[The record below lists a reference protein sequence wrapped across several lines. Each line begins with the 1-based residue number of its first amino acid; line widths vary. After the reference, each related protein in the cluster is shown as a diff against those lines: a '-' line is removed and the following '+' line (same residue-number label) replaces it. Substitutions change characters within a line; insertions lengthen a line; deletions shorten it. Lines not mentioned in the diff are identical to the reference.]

1 MFKSLK
7 SITFGVFA
15 AALAAGVAHADV
27 TVYTAGPQSLIDK
40 LSAGFTKQTGVK
52 VNVFQATTGKVMARI
67 EAEAANPVVDV
78 VISASWDTAN
88 DFAKRG
94 WLVDYTSP
102 NAAKVPDFLKSEG
115 AVAQGISALG
125 IVWNTKSGTPK
136 PAEWADL
143 TKPEYKDLVN
153 IPDPAQS
160 GSSFELTAALAG
172 QDDWKLFKD
181 LKANGAIIAGANAD
195 ALNPVLQGAKAVVF
209 GAVDYIALAAQKKGE
224 NIEVV
229 FPASGTVIAPRPA
242 MIMKW
247 SKNQDDARKF
257 IDYMLSDEG
266 QKFVA
271 DQMLMPSRTDIPASR
286 PLISDLKL
294 LKYDT
299 AAVYG
304 KRKETLKTFAD
315 LYGAK

>member
-7 SITFGVFA
+7 SITFGVVA
-15 AALAAGVAHADV
+15 AALMAGVAHADV

-94 WLVDYTSP
+94 WLVNYSSP
-102 NAAKVPDFLKSEG
+102 KAAKVPDFLKSEG

-125 IVWNTKSGTPK
+125 IVWNSKSGTPK
-136 PAEWADL
+136 PSEWADL

-160 GSSFELTAALAG
+160 EPGLSEEAAGRGGVSEHHALDRAKIGVRSLQRLLPEDELAAHPHMLAQRAAGPQVAAPAPEPLDRLAVLAG
-172 QDDWKLFKD
+172 D
-181 LKANGAIIAGANAD
+181 
-195 ALNPVLQGAKAVVF
+195 PV
-209 GAVDYIALAAQKKGE
+209 
-224 NIEVV
+224 
-229 FPASGTVIAPRPA
+229 PSGPGSDGVPGLGRDRCRGQRQQERQPRPGPH
-242 MIMKW
+242 W
-247 SKNQDDARKF
+247 SLQR
-257 IDYMLSDEG
+257 
-266 QKFVA
+266 
-271 DQMLMPSRTDIPASR
+271 R
-286 PLISDLKL
+286 
-294 LKYDT
+294 
-299 AAVYG
+299 
-304 KRKETLKTFAD
+304 
-315 LYGAK
+315 

>member
-1 MFKSLK
+1 MFKSIK
-7 SITFGVFA
+7 SITLGLA
-15 AALAAGVAHADV
+15 AAAFMAGAAHADI
-27 TVYTAGPQSLIDK
+27 TIYTAGPQSLIDK
-40 LSAGFTKQTGVK
+40 LSAGFTKQTGIK

-78 VISASWDTAN
+78 VISASWDTAT
-88 DFAKRG
+88 DFTKRG
-94 WLVDYTSP
+94 WLVAYASP
-102 NAAKVPDFLKSEG
+102 NAAKVPDFLKTDT

-125 IVWNTKSGTPK
+125 IVWNTKSGTAK
-136 PAEWADL
+136 PSEWADL

-195 ALNPVLQGAKAVVF
+195 ALNPVLQGAKAAVF
-209 GAVDYIALAAQKKGE
+209 GAVDYIALASKAKGE
-224 NIEVV
+224 NIEVI

-242 MIMKW
+242 MIMNW
-247 SKNQDDARKF
+247 SKNQDDAKKF

-266 QKFVA
+266 QKAVA
-271 DQMLMPSRTDIPASR
+271 GEMLMPSRADVQANR
-286 PLISDLKL
+286 PLIGDLRL

-304 KRKETLKTFAD
+304 KRKETLKQFAD
-315 LYGAK
+315 TLGAK